1 MGKSEG
7 GKGREIEEVKDN
19 FGNWGKTEVEVEV
32 EVESRGIEE
41 VDDDGD
47 GDDVM

>member
-32 EVESRGIEE
+32 ESRGIEE

-47 GDDVM
+47 GDGDDVM